1 MLQAMRDRVMGVLGW
16 IIIGLI
22 IITFALF
29 GLGSY
34 LQDHSRVSA
43 AKVNGVEITP
53 RELQLA
59 YQNQRA
65 NMEQMLGDAYNPAL
79 IDEGKLKQQ
88 ALENLIRRELI
99 LQAAKADG
107 MVVSDHLL
115 AARIHAISAFQENGQ
130 FDQERYQRLLIQQGR
145 TPAGFEQETQ
155 RLLTV
160 EQLINGAS
168 NTAFVT
174 DAEVNRAY
182 SLQKQKRSFDYV
194 IVAAEPFKAAM
205 EPSDAEIKA
214 YYEQHRDRFVT
225 PQRVR
230 LSYVRLNADA
240 LSEGIEVSD
249 AAVKELYEQKKA
261 SLTTKQQRRA
271 SHILFQL
278 PDDPDEDAV
287 TKTRAEAEKVLQQIR
302 DGADFGTLA
311 KQYSADPGSAAKD
324 GDLGYFPA
332 GAMVPAFDKA
342 VFAMQVGDVSDLVRT
357 QFGFHII
364 KLTDIKA
371 SAIPP
376 LEDVRA
382 ELVKEIKQRQVDD
395 QYYEQLEQLTDAAYE
410 NPDNLQAAAD
420 ALVLDIK
427 TTDWITE
434 SAGDSADIGK
444 YPQVRA
450 AAFSDD
456 VLEGGNNSEPLEVGQ
471 NDAIVVRIK
480 DREAAHPTPIEE
492 VQDKIVAAL
501 KQEQATKAAR
511 EEGEQLLQKLA
522 TGAAMKDLANAD
534 GLSYQQADAVG
545 RDAPGH
551 NPELIRDVF
560 RLSRPDGGKP
570 VEKGFALANGD
581 YAVVQLKAVTD
592 ADPATMSEAE
602 RAQLKRGFEN
612 MRRNQ
617 VLATLVGDLRRRGT
631 VEIAKDSEQ

>member
-145 TPAGFEQETQ
+145 TPAGFEQETR

-240 LSEGIEVSD
+240 MSEGIEVSD